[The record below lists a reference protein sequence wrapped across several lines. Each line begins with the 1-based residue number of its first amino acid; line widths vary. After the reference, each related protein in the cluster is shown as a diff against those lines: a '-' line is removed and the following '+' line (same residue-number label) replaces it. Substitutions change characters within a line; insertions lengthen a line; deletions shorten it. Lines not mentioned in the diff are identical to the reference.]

1 MNPFTGGKA
10 TPELTQCIK
19 PRVGFAAGGPSV
31 SMGGIVSCVLPQDPL
46 SYSPTERHW
55 GPQGVMLAFAGFMSR
70 PKGPQISLFQLGH
83 YYYCQ
88 FPQPSLIRAREIL
101 IFMC

>member
-1 MNPFTGGKA
+1 MVR
-10 TPELTQCIK
+10 ELRSHMPCGMTEKQKICQDLH
-19 PRVGFAAGGPSV
+19 VLCV
-31 SMGGIVSCVLPQDPL
+31 YELNHVLPQDPL

-55 GPQGVMLAFAGFMSR
+55 GPQGVMLAFAGVMSH